1 MKNEVIV
8 NSNTMKNKR
17 KSFLITHKKDLMS
30 LCNAIGGAK
39 GEIFSYLINNLV
51 FTDNTVK
58 VTYKKITKDTGISYA
73 TVSKSM
79 KEFEDNGLIK
89 RKNGYLMVVPTLI
102 MRGDY
107 QSENRLLREF
117 KEFNEDIDS
126 EYTKKIKS
134 IPMIDDKA
142 DILILTSDPTK
153 GRSKTSEN
161 YYSKPTDEFWNIIF
175 DVLNVDDPI
184 NYGDRLYILKE
195 NRIALW
201 DVMHITQTV
210 DNYKIKKHKEY
221 NDFDNFFD
229 KYKNI
234 KLIACNGEETY
245 KLIKKLISNRD
256 LKHINIVKLPSSGP
270 SRGKYFKSYE
280 DKLNDWKIINQYIV
294 NKPKSMKIL
303 SAKKIGEQLD
313 LTASEVNKLLQK
325 AGYLTGEPGKWIPT
339 SLAEGLFKLKEKC
352 NGYEGDAKR
361 ASSFLKWD
369 ERIVDELSK
378 LHKNEYSKKLP
389 ID

>member
-1 MKNEVIV
+1 MENEIVV
-8 NSNTMKNKR
+8 NSNIMKNKR
-17 KSFLITHKKDLMS
+17 KSFLITHKKDLIA
-30 LCNAIGGAK
+30 LCKTIGGAK
-39 GEIFSYLINNLV
+39 GEIFSYLINNVV

-73 TVSKSM
+73 TVAKSM

-89 RKNGYLMVVPTLI
+89 RRNGYLMIVPTLL

-142 DILILTSDPTK
+142 EILILNSDPTK
-153 GRSKTSEN
+153 GRSKNSEN
-161 YYSKPTDEFWNIIF
+161 YYSKTTDEFWKIILS
-175 DVLNVDDPI
+175 VLNVNDPR
-184 NYGDRLYILKE
+184 NYGHRLNVLKE

-201 DVMHITQTV
+201 DVMHIIQTV
-210 DNYKIKKHKEY
+210 DNYKVKKHKEY
-221 NDFDNFFD
+221 NDFGNFFD

-234 KLIACNGEETY
+234 KLIACNGEEAY
-245 KLIKKLISNRD
+245 KLIKKLISNSN
-256 LKHINIVKLPSSGP
+256 LKNIDILKLPSSGP

-280 DKLNDWKIINQYIV
+280 DKLNDWKTINYYVV

-303 SAKKIGEQLD
+303 SARMIGEQLN
-313 LTASEVNKLLQK
+313 LTASEVNELLQK

-339 SLAEGLFKLKEKC
+339 SLAEGLFKRKEKT

-361 ASSFLKWD
+361 AWSFLIWD
-369 ERIVDELSK
+369 ERIVDELNK
-378 LHKNEYSKKLP
+378 FFKK
-389 ID
+389 